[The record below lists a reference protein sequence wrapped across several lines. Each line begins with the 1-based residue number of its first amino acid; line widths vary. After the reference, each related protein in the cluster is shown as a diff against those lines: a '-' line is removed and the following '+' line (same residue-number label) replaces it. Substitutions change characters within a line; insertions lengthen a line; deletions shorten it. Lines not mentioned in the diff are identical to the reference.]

1 MGFVCGNAHR
11 YKAESAGGWVRKVDP
26 RNTSQ
31 ACSGCGAMP
40 NERLTLG
47 DRTYVC
53 PHCGLVL
60 DRDVNAAQ
68 NVLRVGLSGL
78 PGGTAPV
85 RSSEDEDYGSVGDG
99 PRTQNR
105 LPDDPGGSSCII
117 GPKRIP
123 NTRTLLRADV
133 PQET

>member
-31 ACSGCGAMP
+31 VCSGCGAMP
-40 NERLTLG
+40 EQRLTLS

-53 PHCGLVL
+53 LSCGLVL

-68 NVLRVGLSGL
+68 NVLQAGLSGL
-78 PGGTAPV
+78 PGGIIPV
-85 RSSEDEDYGSVGDG
+85 RSEDENHGQVRDW
-99 PRTQNR
+99 PRTQKGM
-105 LPDDPGGSSCII
+105 PDV
-117 GPKRIP
+117 
-123 NTRTLLRADV
+123 T
-133 PQET
+133 